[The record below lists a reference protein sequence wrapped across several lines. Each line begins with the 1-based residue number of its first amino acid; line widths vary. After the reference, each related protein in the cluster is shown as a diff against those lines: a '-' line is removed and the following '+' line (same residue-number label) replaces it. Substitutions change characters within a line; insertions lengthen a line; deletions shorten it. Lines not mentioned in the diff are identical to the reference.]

1 MLFYR
6 VRVLQAVCL
15 LFLVFLTAKPV
26 SAAPIQQGFAD
37 IVERLQPAVVNIST
51 TQTIK
56 QSRIRPQDL
65 PQLPP
70 GSPFEEFFRQ
80 YYEQGMDSAPR
91 KATSLGSGFIID
103 EAGLIVTNNH
113 VIEGADAITVTL
125 ADKTPFKAAVVGRDS
140 KTDLALLR
148 IKPGNKK
155 LTAAR
160 WGDSENARVGDWI
173 LAIGN
178 PFGLGGSVTQGIISA
193 RARDINA
200 GPYDDFIQ
208 VDAAINRGN
217 SGGPLFNLEGE
228 VIGINTAIYSPTGGS
243 VGIGFA
249 MPSNMARMVIEQLE
263 KKGKVRRGWLGVKI
277 QPVTDEMM
285 DSLGLDAPRGA
296 LVAEVTP
303 DSPAAAAG
311 LKDGDVIINFGGQA
325 IDKLRTLPRAVAETA
340 IGKKATVVVLR
351 EGTEKTF
358 TVTVGE
364 LPDELQQDPD
374 VKTKKENPSDKTT
387 SPAILG
393 LRLQALDEALRQ
405 QWSIPDEVEGLVVVG
420 VVQGSEAAAK
430 GIRVGTVVT
439 ALAATTLKSTA
450 QLSEALTK
458 ARKDGR
464 KSVLLRVYA
473 GEAGS
478 SFVALRLPPPDSAE

>member
-1 MLFYR
+1 MLENR
-6 VRVLQAVCL
+6 VRLLQAVCL
-15 LFLVFLTAKPV
+15 VFLFFWTATPA
-26 SAAPIQQGFAD
+26 SAAPLQQGFAD
-37 IVERLQPAVVNIST
+37 LVERLQPSVVNIST
-51 TQTIK
+51 TQTV
-56 QSRIRPQDL
+56 QQARIRPQDL

-80 YYEQGMDSAPR
+80 YYEQGLGNSAPR

-103 EAGLIVTNNH
+103 ETGLIVTNNH
-113 VIEGADAITVTL
+113 VIDGADIITVTL
-125 ADKTPFKAAVVGRDS
+125 ADKTPFKATVVGRDS

-155 LTAAR
+155 LSAAR
-160 WGDSENARVGDWI
+160 WGDSEYARVGDWI

-217 SGGPLFNLEGE
+217 SGGPLFNMEGE
-228 VIGINTAIYSPTGGS
+228 VIGINTAIYSPTGGN

-249 MPSNMARMVIEQLE
+249 MPSVMARTVIEQLE

-277 QPVTDEMM
+277 QPVTEEMM

-303 DSPAAAAG
+303 DSPAEAAG
-311 LKDGDVIINFGGQA
+311 LKDGDVIINFGGQP
-325 IDKLRTLPRAVAETA
+325 IDKLRTLPRAVAETPV
-340 IGKKATVVVLR
+340 GKKANVVVLR
-351 EGTEKTF
+351 EGAEKTF
-358 TVTVGE
+358 IVTVGE
-364 LPDELQQDPD
+364 LPEEPQEEN
-374 VKTKKENPSDKTT
+374 TKKATKENPSDDGA
-387 SPAILG
+387 SAAVLG
-393 LRLQALDEALRQ
+393 MRLQPLDTALRK
-405 QWSIPDEVEGLVVVG
+405 QWSIPSDVAGLVVTSL
-420 VVQGSEAAAK
+420 VQGSEAASK
-430 GIRVGTVVT
+430 GIRAGNVLT
-439 ALAATTLKSTA
+439 AVASTSLKSTE
-450 QLSEALTK
+450 QLREALAK

-478 SFVALRLPPPDSAE
+478 SFIALRLQTDTAE